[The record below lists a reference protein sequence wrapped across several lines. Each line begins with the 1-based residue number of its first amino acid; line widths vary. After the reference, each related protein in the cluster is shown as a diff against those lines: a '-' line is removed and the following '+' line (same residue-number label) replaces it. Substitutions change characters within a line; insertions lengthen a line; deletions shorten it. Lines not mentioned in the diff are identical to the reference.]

1 MPIWRIWLLT
11 LCEIC
16 GIIFTLLSIT
26 VIYCKKEEKTLS
38 NTLARENKMGAMPVT
53 RLLLNMSLPMIAS
66 MLVQAFYNVVDT
78 VFVSYIPY
86 EGDGASPAV
95 AALSIAF
102 IVQNLQIAVGVGTGV
117 GVNALISR
125 NLGMKNQQAANA
137 IAANGMFLAVCNY
150 IFFLL
155 LGLFAVRPFVQLMN
169 QSDPAVV
176 EAGVSYLSIILIF
189 SFGSCAQLM
198 VEKLM
203 QSSGRTILSMFT
215 QGLGAVINIVLDPF
229 FILEG
234 GTELFDG
241 VITMPF
247 GLGMGVAGA
256 AIATVIG
263 QILSAIF
270 GIVINHKLNKDVRL
284 SFRGFKPNP
293 KLIKEIY
300 VIGVP
305 SIIMGSIGSIMT
317 GGLNL
322 IFNGFGTMTTA
333 AQNVLGIY
341 FKLQS
346 FVFMPVFGLNNGLI
360 PIVAYNYGAQKRGRI
375 VRVAIVSCIFA
386 VTFMT
391 IGLVLMQLLPERML
405 GIFNVAAD
413 TPEMRIGIEALR
425 TISLSFIFAGVSI
438 TIGGVFSGFGK
449 SLFSMF
455 VSIARQLLVLLP
467 VAYLLAQTAD
477 GLVAIWWAFP
487 IAELMSIIVSVI
499 FLIILWHKAIKHLPD
514 DGIVLRA
521 EDI

>member
-1 MPIWRIWLLT
+1 MPVGKL
-11 LCEIC
+11 
-16 GIIFTLLSIT
+16 LLS
-26 VIYCKKEEKTLS
+26 
-38 NTLARENKMGAMPVT
+38 
-53 RLLLNMSLPMIAS
+53 MSLPMIAS

-125 NLGMKNQQAANA
+125 NLGKKDFAAANA
-137 IAANGMFLAVCNY
+137 IAANGMFLAICNY

-203 QSSGRTILSMFT
+203 QSTGRTMLSMYT
-215 QGLGAVINIVLDPF
+215 QGLGALINIVLDPF
-229 FILEG
+229 FILDG
-234 GTELFDG
+234 GTELFGG
-241 VITMPF
+241 VVTMPF
-247 GLGMGVAGA
+247 GLGLGVAGA
-256 AIATVIG
+256 AMATVIG

-270 GIVINHKLNKDVRL
+270 GIIINHKLNRDVHL
-284 SFRGFKPNP
+284 SFRGFKPSW

-300 VIGVP
+300 VIGIP
-305 SIIMGSIGSIMT
+305 SIIMGSIGSVMT

-322 IFNGFGTMTTA
+322 IFNGFGAMTTA

-360 PIVAYNYGAQKRGRI
+360 PIVAYNYGAQKRKRI
-375 VRVAIVSCIFA
+375 VRVAVVSCLFA
-386 VTFMT
+386 LFFMT
-391 IGLVLMQLLPERML
+391 AGLVLMQIIPEQML
-405 GIFNVAAD
+405 GIFNVAEGA
-413 TPEMRIGIEALR
+413 PEMRIGVQALR
-425 TISLSFIFAGVSI
+425 TISLSFIFAGISI
-438 TIGGVFSGFGK
+438 TIGGVFSAFGK

-477 GLVAIWWAFP
+477 GLIAIWWSFP
-487 IAELMSIIVSVI
+487 IAELMSIVASVV
-499 FLIILWHKAIKHLPD
+499 FLAVLWHKTIKHLPD
-514 DGIVLRA
+514 DGAPIRS

>member
-1 MPIWRIWLLT
+1 M
-11 LCEIC
+11 
-16 GIIFTLLSIT
+16 
-26 VIYCKKEEKTLS
+26 S
-38 NTLARENKMGAMPVT
+38 NTLVRENKMGTMPVGK
-53 RLLLNMSLPMIAS
+53 LLLSMSLPMIAS

-125 NLGMKNQQAANA
+125 NLGKKDFAAANA
-137 IAANGMFLAVCNY
+137 IAANGMFLAICNY

-203 QSSGRTILSMFT
+203 QSSGRTMLSMYT
-215 QGLGAVINIVLDPF
+215 QGLGALINIVLDPF
-229 FILEG
+229 FILDG
-234 GTELFDG
+234 GTELFGG
-241 VITMPF
+241 VVTMPF
-247 GLGMGVAGA
+247 GLGLGVAGA
-256 AIATVIG
+256 AMATVIG

-270 GIVINHKLNKDVRL
+270 GIIINHKLNRDVHL
-284 SFRGFKPNP
+284 SFRGFKPSW

-300 VIGVP
+300 VIGIP
-305 SIIMGSIGSIMT
+305 SIIMGSIGSVMT

-322 IFNGFGTMTTA
+322 IFNGFGAMTTA

-360 PIVAYNYGAQKRGRI
+360 PIVAYNYGAQKRKRI
-375 VRVAIVSCIFA
+375 VRVAIVSCLFA
-386 VTFMT
+386 LFFMT
-391 IGLVLMQLLPERML
+391 AGLVLMQIIPEQML
-405 GIFNVAAD
+405 GIFNVAEGA
-413 TPEMRIGIEALR
+413 PEMRIGVQALR
-425 TISLSFIFAGVSI
+425 TISLSFIFAGISI
-438 TIGGVFSGFGK
+438 TIGGVFSAFGK

-477 GLVAIWWAFP
+477 GLIAIWWSFP
-487 IAELMSIIVSVI
+487 IAELMSICASVV
-499 FLIILWHKAIKHLPD
+499 FLLILWHKTIKHLPD
-514 DGIVLRA
+514 DGAPIRS

>member
-1 MPIWRIWLLT
+1 M
-11 LCEIC
+11 
-16 GIIFTLLSIT
+16 
-26 VIYCKKEEKTLS
+26 S
-38 NTLARENKMGAMPVT
+38 NTLVRENKMGTMPVGK
-53 RLLLNMSLPMIAS
+53 LLVSMSLPMIAS

-125 NLGMKNQQAANA
+125 NLGKKDFAAANA
-137 IAANGMFLAVCNY
+137 IAANGMFLAACNY
-150 IFFLL
+150 VFFLL
-155 LGLFAVRPFVQLMN
+155 LGLFVVRPFVQLMN

-203 QSSGRTILSMFT
+203 QSTGRTMLSMYT
-215 QGLGAVINIVLDPF
+215 QGLGALINIVLDPF

-234 GTELFDG
+234 GTELFGG
-241 VITMPF
+241 VVTMPF
-247 GLGMGVAGA
+247 GLGLGVAGA
-256 AIATVIG
+256 AMATVIG

-270 GIVINHKLNKDVRL
+270 GIIINHKLNRDVHL
-284 SFRGFKPNP
+284 SFRGFKPSW

-300 VIGVP
+300 VIGIP
-305 SIIMGSIGSIMT
+305 SIIMGSIGSVMT

-322 IFNGFGTMTTA
+322 IFNGFGAMTTA

-360 PIVAYNYGAQKRGRI
+360 PIVAYNYGAQKRKRI
-375 VRVAIVSCIFA
+375 VRVAIVSCLFA
-386 VTFMT
+386 LCFMAA
-391 IGLVLMQLLPERML
+391 GLVLMQIIPEQML
-405 GIFNVAAD
+405 GIFNVAKDA
-413 TPEMRIGIEALR
+413 PEMRIGVQALR
-425 TISLSFIFAGVSI
+425 TISLSFVFAGISI
-438 TIGGVFSGFGK
+438 TIGGVFSAFGK

-477 GLVAIWWAFP
+477 GLIAIWWSFP
-487 IAELMSIIVSVI
+487 IAELMSIAASVV
-499 FLIILWHKAIKHLPD
+499 FLVVLWHKTIKHLPE
-514 DGIVLRA
+514 DGALIRS

>member
-1 MPIWRIWLLT
+1 M
-11 LCEIC
+11 
-16 GIIFTLLSIT
+16 
-26 VIYCKKEEKTLS
+26 S
-38 NTLARENKMGAMPVT
+38 NTLVRENKMGTMPVGK
-53 RLLLNMSLPMIAS
+53 LLLSMSLPMIAS

-125 NLGMKNQQAANA
+125 NLGKKDFAAANA
-137 IAANGMFLAVCNY
+137 IAANGMFLAICNY

-203 QSSGRTILSMFT
+203 QSTGRTMLSMYT
-215 QGLGAVINIVLDPF
+215 QGLGALINIVLDPF
-229 FILEG
+229 FILDG
-234 GTELFDG
+234 GTELFGG
-241 VITMPF
+241 VVTMPF
-247 GLGMGVAGA
+247 GLGLGVAGA
-256 AIATVIG
+256 AMATVIG

-270 GIVINHKLNKDVRL
+270 GIIINHKLNRDVHL
-284 SFRGFKPNP
+284 SFRGFKPSW

-300 VIGVP
+300 VIGIP
-305 SIIMGSIGSIMT
+305 SIIMGSIGSVMT

-322 IFNGFGTMTTA
+322 IFNGFGAMTTA

-360 PIVAYNYGAQKRGRI
+360 PIVAYNYGAQKRKRI
-375 VRVAIVSCIFA
+375 VRVAVVSCLFA
-386 VTFMT
+386 LFFMT
-391 IGLVLMQLLPERML
+391 AGLVLMQIIPEQML
-405 GIFNVAAD
+405 GIFNVAEGA
-413 TPEMRIGIEALR
+413 PEMRIGVQALR
-425 TISLSFIFAGVSI
+425 TISLSFIFAGISI
-438 TIGGVFSGFGK
+438 TIGGVFSAFGK

-477 GLVAIWWAFP
+477 GLIAIWWSFP
-487 IAELMSIIVSVI
+487 IAELMSIVASVV
-499 FLIILWHKAIKHLPD
+499 FLAVLWHKTIKHLPD
-514 DGIVLRA
+514 DGAPIRS

>member
-1 MPIWRIWLLT
+1 MPVGKL
-11 LCEIC
+11 
-16 GIIFTLLSIT
+16 LLS
-26 VIYCKKEEKTLS
+26 
-38 NTLARENKMGAMPVT
+38 
-53 RLLLNMSLPMIAS
+53 MSLPMIAS

-125 NLGMKNQQAANA
+125 NLGKKDFAAANA
-137 IAANGMFLAVCNY
+137 IAANGMFLAICNY

-155 LGLFAVRPFVQLMN
+155 LGFFAVRPFVQLMN

-203 QSSGRTILSMFT
+203 QSTGRTMLSMYT
-215 QGLGAVINIVLDPF
+215 QGLGALINIVLDPF
-229 FILEG
+229 FILDG
-234 GTELFDG
+234 GTELFGG
-241 VITMPF
+241 VVTMPF
-247 GLGMGVAGA
+247 GLGLGVAGA
-256 AIATVIG
+256 AMATVIG
-263 QILSAIF
+263 QIASAIF
-270 GIVINHKLNKDVRL
+270 GIIINHKLNRDVHL
-284 SFRGFKPNP
+284 SFRGFKPSW

-300 VIGVP
+300 VIGIP

-322 IFNGFGTMTTA
+322 IFNGFGAMTTA

-360 PIVAYNYGAQKRGRI
+360 PIVAYNYGAQKRKRI
-375 VRVAIVSCIFA
+375 VRVAIVSCLFA
-386 VTFMT
+386 LFFMT
-391 IGLVLMQLLPERML
+391 AGLVLMQIIPEQML
-405 GIFNVAAD
+405 GIFNVAEGA
-413 TPEMRIGIEALR
+413 PEMRIGVQALR
-425 TISLSFIFAGVSI
+425 TISLSFIFAGISI
-438 TIGGVFSGFGK
+438 TIGGVFSAFGK

-477 GLVAIWWAFP
+477 GLIAIWWSFP
-487 IAELMSIIVSVI
+487 IAELMSICASVV
-499 FLIILWHKAIKHLPD
+499 FLAVLWHKTIKHLPD
-514 DGIVLRA
+514 DGAPIRS

>member
-1 MPIWRIWLLT
+1 M
-11 LCEIC
+11 
-16 GIIFTLLSIT
+16 
-26 VIYCKKEEKTLS
+26 S
-38 NTLARENKMGAMPVT
+38 NTLVRENKMGTMPVGK
-53 RLLLNMSLPMIAS
+53 LLLSMSLPMIAS

-125 NLGMKNQQAANA
+125 NLGKKDFAAANA
-137 IAANGMFLAVCNY
+137 IAANGMFLAICNY

-203 QSSGRTILSMFT
+203 QSTGKTMLSMYT
-215 QGLGAVINIVLDPF
+215 QGLGALINIVLDPF
-229 FILEG
+229 FILDG
-234 GTELFDG
+234 GTELFGG
-241 VITMPF
+241 VVTMPF
-247 GLGMGVAGA
+247 GLGLGVAGA
-256 AIATVIG
+256 AMATVIG

-270 GIVINHKLNKDVRL
+270 GIIINHKLNRDVHL
-284 SFRGFKPNP
+284 SFRGFKPSW

-300 VIGVP
+300 VIGIP

-322 IFNGFGTMTTA
+322 IFNGFGAMTTA

-360 PIVAYNYGAQKRGRI
+360 PIVAYNYGAQKRKRI
-375 VRVAIVSCIFA
+375 VRVAIVSCLFA
-386 VTFMT
+386 LFFMT
-391 IGLVLMQLLPERML
+391 AGLVLMQIIPEQML
-405 GIFNVAAD
+405 GIFNVAEGA
-413 TPEMRIGIEALR
+413 PEMRIGVQALR
-425 TISLSFIFAGVSI
+425 TISLSFIFAGISI
-438 TIGGVFSGFGK
+438 TIGGVFSAFGK

-477 GLVAIWWAFP
+477 GLIAIWWSFP
-487 IAELMSIIVSVI
+487 IAELMSICASVV
-499 FLIILWHKAIKHLPD
+499 FLLILWHKTIKHLPD
-514 DGIVLRA
+514 DGAPIRS

>member
-1 MPIWRIWLLT
+1 
-11 LCEIC
+11 
-16 GIIFTLLSIT
+16 
-26 VIYCKKEEKTLS
+26 
-38 NTLARENKMGAMPVT
+38 MGTMPVGK
-53 RLLLNMSLPMIAS
+53 LLISMSLPMIAS

-78 VFVSYIPY
+78 VFVSYIPFQG
-86 EGDGASPAV
+86 ESSPAV

-125 NLGMKNQQAANA
+125 NLGKKDFTTANA
-137 IAANGMFLAVCNY
+137 IAANGMFLAICNY

-203 QSSGRTILSMFT
+203 QSSGRTMLSMFT

-234 GTELFDG
+234 GTELFG
-241 VITMPF
+241 GIVTMPF
-247 GLGMGVAGA
+247 GFGWGVAGA
-256 AIATVIG
+256 AIATVVG

-270 GIVINHKLNKDVRL
+270 GIIINHKLNKDVHL
-284 SFRGFKPNP
+284 TFRNFKPSW

-300 VIGVP
+300 VIGIP
-305 SIIMGSIGSIMT
+305 SIIMGSIGSVMT

-322 IFNGFGTMTTA
+322 IFNGFGAMTTA

-360 PIVAYNYGAQKRGRI
+360 PIVAYNYGAQKRKRI
-375 VRVAIVSCIFA
+375 VRVAVISCVFA
-386 VTFMT
+386 LCFMAT
-391 IGLVLMQLLPERML
+391 GLVLMQAIPAQML
-405 GIFNVAAD
+405 GIFNVAENAA
-413 TPEMRIGIEALR
+413 EMRIGVQALR
-425 TISLSFIFAGVSI
+425 TISLSFIFAGISI
-438 TIGGVFSGFGK
+438 TIGGVFSAFGK

-455 VSIARQLLVLLP
+455 VSIARQLVVLLP
-467 VAYLLAQTAD
+467 VAFLLAKTTD
-477 GLVAIWWAFP
+477 GLMAIWWAFP
-487 IAELMSIIVSVI
+487 IAELMSIMVSVI
-499 FLIILWHKAIKHLPD
+499 FLLVLWHKTIKHLPD
-514 DGIVLRA
+514 DGVVLRS

>member
-1 MPIWRIWLLT
+1 M
-11 LCEIC
+11 
-16 GIIFTLLSIT
+16 
-26 VIYCKKEEKTLS
+26 S
-38 NTLARENKMGAMPVT
+38 NTLVRENKMGTMPVGK
-53 RLLLNMSLPMIAS
+53 LLLSMSLPMIAS

-125 NLGMKNQQAANA
+125 NLGKKDFAAANA
-137 IAANGMFLAVCNY
+137 IAANGMFLAICNY

-203 QSSGRTILSMFT
+203 QSTGRTMLSMYT

-229 FILEG
+229 FILDG
-234 GTELFDG
+234 GTELFG
-241 VITMPF
+241 GIVTMPF
-247 GLGMGVAGA
+247 GLGLGVAGA
-256 AIATVIG
+256 AMATVIG
-263 QILSAIF
+263 QIASAIF
-270 GIVINHKLNKDVRL
+270 GIIINHKLNRDVHL
-284 SFRGFKPNP
+284 SFRGFKPSW

-300 VIGVP
+300 VIGIP
-305 SIIMGSIGSIMT
+305 SIIMGSIGSVMT

-322 IFNGFGTMTTA
+322 IFNGFGAMTTA

-360 PIVAYNYGAQKRGRI
+360 PIVAYNYGAQKRKRI
-375 VRVAIVSCIFA
+375 VRVAIVSCLFA
-386 VTFMT
+386 LCFMT
-391 IGLVLMQLLPERML
+391 AGLVLMQIIPEQML
-405 GIFNVAAD
+405 GIFNVAEGA
-413 TPEMRIGIEALR
+413 PEMRIGVQALR
-425 TISLSFIFAGVSI
+425 TISLSFIFAGISI
-438 TIGGVFSGFGK
+438 TIGGVFSAFGK

-477 GLVAIWWAFP
+477 GLIAIWWSFP
-487 IAELMSIIVSVI
+487 IAELMSIVASVV
-499 FLIILWHKAIKHLPD
+499 FLAVLWHKTIKHLPD
-514 DGIVLRA
+514 DGAPIRS

>member
-1 MPIWRIWLLT
+1 
-11 LCEIC
+11 
-16 GIIFTLLSIT
+16 
-26 VIYCKKEEKTLS
+26 
-38 NTLARENKMGAMPVT
+38 MPVGK
-53 RLLLNMSLPMIAS
+53 LLVSMSLPMIAS

-125 NLGMKNQQAANA
+125 NLGKKDFAAANA
-137 IAANGMFLAVCNY
+137 IAANGMFLAACNY
-150 IFFLL
+150 VFFLL

-189 SFGSCAQLM
+189 SFGSCVQLM
-198 VEKLM
+198 IEKLM
-203 QSSGRTILSMFT
+203 QSTGKTMLSMYT
-215 QGLGAVINIVLDPF
+215 QGLGALINIVLDPF

-234 GTELFDG
+234 GTELFGG
-241 VITMPF
+241 VVTMPF
-247 GLGMGVAGA
+247 GLGLGVAGA
-256 AIATVIG
+256 AMATVIG

-270 GIVINHKLNKDVRL
+270 GIIINHKLNRDVHL
-284 SFRGFKPNP
+284 SFRGFKPSW

-300 VIGVP
+300 VIGIP
-305 SIIMGSIGSIMT
+305 SIIMGSIGSVMT

-322 IFNGFGTMTTA
+322 IFNGFGAMTTA

-360 PIVAYNYGAQKRGRI
+360 PIVAYNYGAQKRKRI
-375 VRVAIVSCIFA
+375 VRVAIVSCLFA
-386 VTFMT
+386 LCFMAA
-391 IGLVLMQLLPERML
+391 GLVLMQIIPEQML
-405 GIFNVAAD
+405 GIFNVAKDA
-413 TPEMRIGIEALR
+413 PEMRIGVQALR
-425 TISLSFIFAGVSI
+425 TISLSFIFAGISI
-438 TIGGVFSGFGK
+438 TIGGVFSAFGK

-477 GLVAIWWAFP
+477 GLIAIWWSFP
-487 IAELMSIIVSVI
+487 IAELMSIAASVV
-499 FLIILWHKAIKHLPD
+499 FLVVLWHKTIKHLPE
-514 DGIVLRA
+514 DGALIRS

>member
-1 MPIWRIWLLT
+1 M
-11 LCEIC
+11 
-16 GIIFTLLSIT
+16 
-26 VIYCKKEEKTLS
+26 S
-38 NTLARENKMGAMPVT
+38 NTLVRENKMGTMPVGK
-53 RLLLNMSLPMIAS
+53 LLVSMSLPMIAS

-125 NLGMKNQQAANA
+125 NLGKKDFAAANA
-137 IAANGMFLAVCNY
+137 IAANGMFLAACNY
-150 IFFLL
+150 VFFLL

-176 EAGVSYLSIILIF
+176 EAGVSYLSIILIL

-203 QSSGRTILSMFT
+203 QSTGKTMLSMYT
-215 QGLGAVINIVLDPF
+215 QGLGALINIVLDPF

-234 GTELFDG
+234 GTELFGG
-241 VITMPF
+241 VVTMPF
-247 GLGMGVAGA
+247 GLGLGVAGA
-256 AIATVIG
+256 AMATVIG

-270 GIVINHKLNKDVRL
+270 GIIINHKLNRDVHL
-284 SFRGFKPNP
+284 SFRGFKPSW

-300 VIGVP
+300 VIGIP
-305 SIIMGSIGSIMT
+305 SIIMGSIGSVMT

-322 IFNGFGTMTTA
+322 IFNGFGAMTTA

-360 PIVAYNYGAQKRGRI
+360 PIVAYNYGAQKRKRI
-375 VRVAIVSCIFA
+375 VRVAIVSCLFA
-386 VTFMT
+386 LCFMAA
-391 IGLVLMQLLPERML
+391 GLVLMQIIPEQML
-405 GIFNVAAD
+405 GIFNVAKDA
-413 TPEMRIGIEALR
+413 PEMRIGVQALR
-425 TISLSFIFAGVSI
+425 TISLSFIFAGISI
-438 TIGGVFSGFGK
+438 TIGGVFSAFGK

-477 GLVAIWWAFP
+477 GLIAIWWSFP
-487 IAELMSIIVSVI
+487 IAELMSIVASVV
-499 FLIILWHKAIKHLPD
+499 FLVVLWHKTIKHLPE
-514 DGIVLRA
+514 DGALIRS

>member
-1 MPIWRIWLLT
+1 M
-11 LCEIC
+11 
-16 GIIFTLLSIT
+16 
-26 VIYCKKEEKTLS
+26 S
-38 NTLARENKMGAMPVT
+38 NTLVRENKMGTMPVG
-53 RLLLNMSLPMIAS
+53 RLLISMSLPMIAS

-117 GVNALISR
+117 GVGALISR
-125 NLGMKNQQAANA
+125 NLGKKDFEKANA
-137 IAANGMFLAVCNY
+137 IAANGMFLAACNY
-150 IFFLL
+150 LFFLL

-176 EAGVSYLSIILIF
+176 ETGVSYLSICLIF

-203 QSSGRTILSMFT
+203 QSSGRTVLSMLT

-229 FILEG
+229 FILPG
-234 GTELFDG
+234 GTELFGG
-241 VITMPF
+241 VVTMPF
-247 GLGMGVAGA
+247 GLGLGVAGA

-263 QILSAIF
+263 QIVSAIF
-270 GIVINHKLNKDVRL
+270 GIVLNHKLNKDVHL
-284 SFRGFKPNP
+284 SFRGFKPSLG
-293 KLIKEIY
+293 LIKEIY

-305 SIIMGSIGSIMT
+305 SIIMGSIGSVMT

-322 IFNGFGTMTTA
+322 IFNGFGAMTTA

-360 PIVAYNYGAQKRGRI
+360 PIVAYNYGAQKRKRI
-375 VRVAIVSCIFA
+375 VRVAVISCVFA
-386 VTFMT
+386 LCFMT
-391 IGLVLMQLLPERML
+391 AGLLLMQLIPEQML
-405 GIFNVAAD
+405 KIFNVAEGS
-413 TPEMRIGIEALR
+413 PEMALGKQALR
-425 TISLSFIFAGVSI
+425 TISLSFIFAGISI
-438 TIGGVFSGFGK
+438 TIGGVFSAFGK
-449 SLFSMF
+449 SMFSML
-455 VSIARQLLVLLP
+455 VSVARQLVVLLP
-467 VAYLLAQTAD
+467 VALLLAKLAED
-477 GLVAIWWAFP
+477 GLMAIWWAFP
-487 IAELMSIIVSVI
+487 IAELMSIVASVV
-499 FLIILWHKAIKHLPD
+499 FLLVLWYKTIRHLPH
-514 DGIVLRA
+514 DGVVLRS

>member
-1 MPIWRIWLLT
+1 M
-11 LCEIC
+11 
-16 GIIFTLLSIT
+16 
-26 VIYCKKEEKTLS
+26 S
-38 NTLARENKMGAMPVT
+38 NTLVRENKMGTMPVGK
-53 RLLLNMSLPMIAS
+53 LLVSMSLPMIAS

-86 EGDGASPAV
+86 EGEGASPAV

-125 NLGMKNQQAANA
+125 NLGKKDFAAANA
-137 IAANGMFLAVCNY
+137 IAANGMFLAICNY

-203 QSSGRTILSMFT
+203 QSTGRTMLSMYT
-215 QGLGAVINIVLDPF
+215 QGLGALINIVLDPF

-234 GTELFDG
+234 GTELFG
-241 VITMPF
+241 GIVTMPF
-247 GLGMGVAGA
+247 GLGLGVAGA
-256 AIATVIG
+256 AMATVIG

-270 GIVINHKLNKDVRL
+270 GIIINHKLNRDVHL
-284 SFRGFKPNP
+284 SFRGFKPSW

-300 VIGVP
+300 VIGIP
-305 SIIMGSIGSIMT
+305 SIIMGSIGSVMT

-322 IFNGFGTMTTA
+322 IFNGFGAMTTA

-360 PIVAYNYGAQKRGRI
+360 PIVAYNYGAQKRKRI
-375 VRVAIVSCIFA
+375 VRVAVVSCLFA
-386 VTFMT
+386 LFFMT
-391 IGLVLMQLLPERML
+391 AGLVLMQIIPEQML
-405 GIFNVAAD
+405 GIFNVAEGA
-413 TPEMRIGIEALR
+413 PEMRIGVQALR
-425 TISLSFIFAGVSI
+425 TISLSFIFAGISI
-438 TIGGVFSGFGK
+438 TIGGVFSAFGK

-477 GLVAIWWAFP
+477 GLIAIWWSFP
-487 IAELMSIIVSVI
+487 IAELMSIVASVV
-499 FLIILWHKAIKHLPD
+499 FLAVLWHKTIKHLPD
-514 DGIVLRA
+514 DGAPIRS

>member
-1 MPIWRIWLLT
+1 M
-11 LCEIC
+11 
-16 GIIFTLLSIT
+16 
-26 VIYCKKEEKTLS
+26 S
-38 NTLARENKMGAMPVT
+38 NTLVRENKMGTMPVGK
-53 RLLLNMSLPMIAS
+53 LLLSMSLPMIAS

-125 NLGMKNQQAANA
+125 NLGKKDFAAANA
-137 IAANGMFLAVCNY
+137 IAANGMFLAICNY

-203 QSSGRTILSMFT
+203 QSTGRTMLSMYT

-229 FILEG
+229 FILDG
-234 GTELFDG
+234 GTELFG
-241 VITMPF
+241 GIVTMPF
-247 GLGMGVAGA
+247 GLGLGVAGA
-256 AIATVIG
+256 AMATVIG
-263 QILSAIF
+263 QIASAIF
-270 GIVINHKLNKDVRL
+270 GIIINHKLNRDVHL
-284 SFRGFKPNP
+284 SFRGFKPSW

-300 VIGVP
+300 VIGIP
-305 SIIMGSIGSIMT
+305 SIIMGSIGSVMT

-322 IFNGFGTMTTA
+322 IFNGFGAMTTA

-360 PIVAYNYGAQKRGRI
+360 PIVAYNYGAQKRKRI
-375 VRVAIVSCIFA
+375 VRVAVVSCLFA
-386 VTFMT
+386 LFFMT
-391 IGLVLMQLLPERML
+391 AGLVLMQIIPEQML
-405 GIFNVAAD
+405 GIFNVAEGA
-413 TPEMRIGIEALR
+413 PEMRIGVQALR
-425 TISLSFIFAGVSI
+425 TISLSFIFAGISI
-438 TIGGVFSGFGK
+438 TIGGVFSAFGK

-477 GLVAIWWAFP
+477 GLIAIWWSFP
-487 IAELMSIIVSVI
+487 IAELMSIVASVV
-499 FLIILWHKAIKHLPD
+499 FLAVLWHKTIKHLPD
-514 DGIVLRA
+514 DGAPIRS

>member
-1 MPIWRIWLLT
+1 M
-11 LCEIC
+11 
-16 GIIFTLLSIT
+16 
-26 VIYCKKEEKTLS
+26 S
-38 NTLARENKMGAMPVT
+38 NTLVRENKMGTMPVGK
-53 RLLLNMSLPMIAS
+53 LLVSMSLPMIAS

-125 NLGMKNQQAANA
+125 NLGKKDFAAANA
-137 IAANGMFLAVCNY
+137 IAANGMFLAACNY
-150 IFFLL
+150 VFFLL

-189 SFGSCAQLM
+189 SFGSCVQLM
-198 VEKLM
+198 IEKLM
-203 QSSGRTILSMFT
+203 QSTGKTMLSMYT
-215 QGLGAVINIVLDPF
+215 QGLGALINIVLDPF

-234 GTELFDG
+234 GTELFGG
-241 VITMPF
+241 VVTMPF
-247 GLGMGVAGA
+247 GLGLGVAGA
-256 AIATVIG
+256 AMATVIG

-270 GIVINHKLNKDVRL
+270 GIIINHKLNRDVHL
-284 SFRGFKPNP
+284 SFRGFKPSW

-300 VIGVP
+300 VIGIP
-305 SIIMGSIGSIMT
+305 SIIMGSIGSVMT

-322 IFNGFGTMTTA
+322 IFNGFGAMTTA

-360 PIVAYNYGAQKRGRI
+360 PIVAYNYGAQKRKRI
-375 VRVAIVSCIFA
+375 VRVAIVSCLFA
-386 VTFMT
+386 LCFMAA
-391 IGLVLMQLLPERML
+391 GLVLMQIIPEQML
-405 GIFNVAAD
+405 GIFNVAKDA
-413 TPEMRIGIEALR
+413 PEMRIGVQALR
-425 TISLSFIFAGVSI
+425 TISLSFIFAGISI
-438 TIGGVFSGFGK
+438 TIGGVFSAFGK

-477 GLVAIWWAFP
+477 GLIAIWWSFP
-487 IAELMSIIVSVI
+487 IAELMSIAASVV
-499 FLIILWHKAIKHLPD
+499 FLVVLWHKTIKHLPE
-514 DGIVLRA
+514 DGALIRS

>member
-1 MPIWRIWLLT
+1 M
-11 LCEIC
+11 
-16 GIIFTLLSIT
+16 
-26 VIYCKKEEKTLS
+26 S
-38 NTLARENKMGAMPVT
+38 NTLVRENKMGTMPVGK
-53 RLLLNMSLPMIAS
+53 LLLSMSLPMIAS

-125 NLGMKNQQAANA
+125 NLGKKDFAAANA
-137 IAANGMFLAVCNY
+137 IAANGMFLAICNY

-203 QSSGRTILSMFT
+203 QSTGKTMLSMYT
-215 QGLGAVINIVLDPF
+215 QGLGALINIVLDPF
-229 FILEG
+229 FILDG
-234 GTELFDG
+234 GTELFGG
-241 VITMPF
+241 VVTMPF
-247 GLGMGVAGA
+247 GLGLGVAGA
-256 AIATVIG
+256 AMATVIG
-263 QILSAIF
+263 QIVSAIF
-270 GIVINHKLNKDVRL
+270 GIIINHKLNRDVHL
-284 SFRGFKPNP
+284 SFRGFKPSW

-300 VIGVP
+300 VIGIP

-322 IFNGFGTMTTA
+322 IFNGFGAMTTA

-360 PIVAYNYGAQKRGRI
+360 PIVAYNYGAQKRKRI
-375 VRVAIVSCIFA
+375 VRVAVVSCLFA
-386 VTFMT
+386 LCFMT
-391 IGLVLMQLLPERML
+391 AGLVLMQIIPEQML
-405 GIFNVAAD
+405 GIFNVAEGA
-413 TPEMRIGIEALR
+413 PEMRIGVQALR
-425 TISLSFIFAGVSI
+425 TISLSFIFAGISI
-438 TIGGVFSGFGK
+438 TIGGVFSAFGK

-477 GLVAIWWAFP
+477 GLIAIWWSFP
-487 IAELMSIIVSVI
+487 IAELMSIVASVV
-499 FLIILWHKAIKHLPD
+499 FLLILWHKTIKHLPD
-514 DGIVLRA
+514 DGAPIRS

>member
-1 MPIWRIWLLT
+1 MPVGKL
-11 LCEIC
+11 
-16 GIIFTLLSIT
+16 LLS
-26 VIYCKKEEKTLS
+26 
-38 NTLARENKMGAMPVT
+38 
-53 RLLLNMSLPMIAS
+53 MSLPMIAS

-125 NLGMKNQQAANA
+125 NLGKKDFAAANA
-137 IAANGMFLAVCNY
+137 IAANGMFLAICNY

-176 EAGVSYLSIILIF
+176 KAGVSYLSIILIF

-203 QSSGRTILSMFT
+203 QSTGRTMLSMYT

-229 FILEG
+229 FILDG
-234 GTELFDG
+234 GTELFGG
-241 VITMPF
+241 VVTMPF
-247 GLGMGVAGA
+247 GLGLGVAGA
-256 AIATVIG
+256 AMATVIG

-270 GIVINHKLNKDVRL
+270 GIIINHKLNRDVHL
-284 SFRGFKPNP
+284 SFRGFKPSW

-300 VIGVP
+300 VIGIP
-305 SIIMGSIGSIMT
+305 SIIMGSIGSVMT

-322 IFNGFGTMTTA
+322 IFNGFGAMTTA

-360 PIVAYNYGAQKRGRI
+360 PIVAYNYGAQKRKRI
-375 VRVAIVSCIFA
+375 VRVAIVSCLFA
-386 VTFMT
+386 LFFMT
-391 IGLVLMQLLPERML
+391 AGLVLMQIIPEQML
-405 GIFNVAAD
+405 GIFNVAEGA
-413 TPEMRIGIEALR
+413 PEMRIGVQALR
-425 TISLSFIFAGVSI
+425 TISLSFIFAGISI
-438 TIGGVFSGFGK
+438 TIGGVFSAFGK

-467 VAYLLAQTAD
+467 AAYLLAQTAD
-477 GLVAIWWAFP
+477 GLIAIWWSFP
-487 IAELMSIIVSVI
+487 IAELMSIVASVV
-499 FLIILWHKAIKHLPD
+499 FLAVLWHKTIKHLPD
-514 DGIVLRA
+514 DGAPIRS

>member
-1 MPIWRIWLLT
+1 M
-11 LCEIC
+11 
-16 GIIFTLLSIT
+16 
-26 VIYCKKEEKTLS
+26 S
-38 NTLARENKMGAMPVT
+38 NTLVRENKMGTMPVGK
-53 RLLLNMSLPMIAS
+53 LLVSMSLPMIAS

-125 NLGMKNQQAANA
+125 NLGKKDFAAANA
-137 IAANGMFLAVCNY
+137 IAANGMFLAACNY
-150 IFFLL
+150 VFFLL
-155 LGLFAVRPFVQLMN
+155 LGLFVVRPFVQLMN

-198 VEKLM
+198 IEKLM
-203 QSSGRTILSMFT
+203 QSTGKTMLSMYT
-215 QGLGAVINIVLDPF
+215 QGLGALINIVLDPF

-234 GTELFDG
+234 GTELFGG
-241 VITMPF
+241 VVTMPF
-247 GLGMGVAGA
+247 GLGLGVAGA
-256 AIATVIG
+256 AMATVIG

-270 GIVINHKLNKDVRL
+270 GIIINHKLNRDVHL
-284 SFRGFKPNP
+284 SFRGFKPSW

-300 VIGVP
+300 VIGIP
-305 SIIMGSIGSIMT
+305 SIIMGSIGSVMT

-322 IFNGFGTMTTA
+322 IFNGFGAMTTA

-360 PIVAYNYGAQKRGRI
+360 PIVAYNYGAQKRKRI
-375 VRVAIVSCIFA
+375 VRVAIVSCLFA
-386 VTFMT
+386 LCFMAA
-391 IGLVLMQLLPERML
+391 GLVLMQIIPEQML
-405 GIFNVAAD
+405 GIFNVAKDA
-413 TPEMRIGIEALR
+413 PEMRIGVQALR
-425 TISLSFIFAGVSI
+425 TISLSFIFAGISI
-438 TIGGVFSGFGK
+438 TIGGVFSAFGK

-477 GLVAIWWAFP
+477 GLIAIWWSFP
-487 IAELMSIIVSVI
+487 IAELMSIAASVV
-499 FLIILWHKAIKHLPD
+499 FLVVLWHKTIKHLPE
-514 DGIVLRA
+514 DGALIRS

>member
-1 MPIWRIWLLT
+1 
-11 LCEIC
+11 
-16 GIIFTLLSIT
+16 
-26 VIYCKKEEKTLS
+26 
-38 NTLARENKMGAMPVT
+38 MGTMPVGK
-53 RLLLNMSLPMIAS
+53 LLVSMSLPMIAS

-125 NLGMKNQQAANA
+125 NLGKKDFAAANA
-137 IAANGMFLAVCNY
+137 IAANGMFLAACNY
-150 IFFLL
+150 VFFLL

-198 VEKLM
+198 IEKLM
-203 QSSGRTILSMFT
+203 QSTGKTMLSMYT
-215 QGLGAVINIVLDPF
+215 QGLGALINIVLDPF

-234 GTELFDG
+234 GTELFGG
-241 VITMPF
+241 VVTMPF
-247 GLGMGVAGA
+247 GLGLGVAGA
-256 AIATVIG
+256 AMATVIG
-263 QILSAIF
+263 QIVSAIF
-270 GIVINHKLNKDVRL
+270 GIIINHKLNRDVHL
-284 SFRGFKPNP
+284 SFRGFKPSW

-300 VIGVP
+300 VIGIP

-322 IFNGFGTMTTA
+322 IFNGFGAMTTA

-360 PIVAYNYGAQKRGRI
+360 PIVAYNYGAQKRKRI
-375 VRVAIVSCIFA
+375 VRVAIVSCLFA
-386 VTFMT
+386 LCFMAA
-391 IGLVLMQLLPERML
+391 GLVLMQIIPEQML
-405 GIFNVAAD
+405 GIFNVAKDA
-413 TPEMRIGIEALR
+413 PEMRIGVQALR
-425 TISLSFIFAGVSI
+425 TISLSFIFAGISI
-438 TIGGVFSGFGK
+438 TIGGVFSAFGK

-477 GLVAIWWAFP
+477 GLIAIWWAFP
-487 IAELMSIIVSVI
+487 IAELMSIVASVV
-499 FLIILWHKAIKHLPD
+499 FLVVLWHKTIKHLPE
-514 DGIVLRA
+514 DGALIRS

>member
-1 MPIWRIWLLT
+1 MPVGKL
-11 LCEIC
+11 
-16 GIIFTLLSIT
+16 LLS
-26 VIYCKKEEKTLS
+26 
-38 NTLARENKMGAMPVT
+38 
-53 RLLLNMSLPMIAS
+53 MSLPMIAS

-125 NLGMKNQQAANA
+125 NLGKKDFAAANA
-137 IAANGMFLAVCNY
+137 IAANGMFLAICNY

-203 QSSGRTILSMFT
+203 QSTGRTMLSMYT
-215 QGLGAVINIVLDPF
+215 QGLGALINIVLDPF

-234 GTELFDG
+234 GTELFGG
-241 VITMPF
+241 VVTMPF
-247 GLGMGVAGA
+247 GLGLGVAGA
-256 AIATVIG
+256 AMATVIG

-270 GIVINHKLNKDVRL
+270 GIIINHKLNRDVHL
-284 SFRGFKPNP
+284 SFRGFKPSW

-300 VIGVP
+300 VIGIP
-305 SIIMGSIGSIMT
+305 SIIMGSIGSVMT

-322 IFNGFGTMTTA
+322 IFNGFGAMTTA

-360 PIVAYNYGAQKRGRI
+360 PIVAYNYGAQKRKRI
-375 VRVAIVSCIFA
+375 VRVAVVSCLFA
-386 VTFMT
+386 LFFMT
-391 IGLVLMQLLPERML
+391 AGLVLMQIIPEQML
-405 GIFNVAAD
+405 GIFNVAEGA
-413 TPEMRIGIEALR
+413 PEMRIGVQALR
-425 TISLSFIFAGVSI
+425 TISLSFIFAGISI
-438 TIGGVFSGFGK
+438 TIGGVFSAFGK

-467 VAYLLAQTAD
+467 AAYLLAQTAD
-477 GLVAIWWAFP
+477 GLIAIWWSFP
-487 IAELMSIIVSVI
+487 IAELMSIVASVV
-499 FLIILWHKAIKHLPD
+499 FLAVLWHKTIKHLPD
-514 DGIVLRA
+514 DGAPIRS

>member
-1 MPIWRIWLLT
+1 M
-11 LCEIC
+11 
-16 GIIFTLLSIT
+16 
-26 VIYCKKEEKTLS
+26 S
-38 NTLARENKMGAMPVT
+38 NTLVRENKMGTMPVGK
-53 RLLLNMSLPMIAS
+53 LLVSMSLPMIAS

-125 NLGMKNQQAANA
+125 NLGKKDFAAANA
-137 IAANGMFLAVCNY
+137 IAANGMFLAACNY
-150 IFFLL
+150 VFFLL

-203 QSSGRTILSMFT
+203 QSTGKTMLSMYT
-215 QGLGAVINIVLDPF
+215 QGLGALINIVLDPF

-234 GTELFDG
+234 GTELFGG
-241 VITMPF
+241 VVTMPF
-247 GLGMGVAGA
+247 GLGLGVAGA
-256 AIATVIG
+256 AMATVIG

-270 GIVINHKLNKDVRL
+270 GIIINHKLNRDVHL
-284 SFRGFKPNP
+284 SFRGFKPSW

-300 VIGVP
+300 VIGIP
-305 SIIMGSIGSIMT
+305 SIIMGSIGSVMT

-322 IFNGFGTMTTA
+322 IFNGFGAMTTA

-360 PIVAYNYGAQKRGRI
+360 PIVAYNYGAQKRKRI
-375 VRVAIVSCIFA
+375 VRVAIVSCLFA
-386 VTFMT
+386 LCFMAA
-391 IGLVLMQLLPERML
+391 GLVLMQIIPEQML
-405 GIFNVAAD
+405 GIFNVAKDA
-413 TPEMRIGIEALR
+413 PEMRIGVQALR
-425 TISLSFIFAGVSI
+425 TISLSFIFAGISI
-438 TIGGVFSGFGK
+438 TIGGVFSAFGK

-477 GLVAIWWAFP
+477 GLIAIWWSFP
-487 IAELMSIIVSVI
+487 IAELMSIVASVV
-499 FLIILWHKAIKHLPD
+499 FLVVLWHKTIKHLPE
-514 DGIVLRA
+514 DGALIRS

>member
-1 MPIWRIWLLT
+1 M
-11 LCEIC
+11 
-16 GIIFTLLSIT
+16 
-26 VIYCKKEEKTLS
+26 S
-38 NTLARENKMGAMPVT
+38 NTLARENKMGTMPVGK
-53 RLLLNMSLPMIAS
+53 LLLSMSLPMIAS

-117 GVNALISR
+117 GVNALISQ
-125 NLGMKNQQAANA
+125 NLGKKDFKTANA
-137 IAANGMFLAVCNY
+137 IAANGMFLAICNY
-150 IFFLL
+150 VFFLL
-155 LGLFAVRPFVQLMN
+155 LGIFAVRPFVQLMN

-198 VEKLM
+198 IEKLM
-203 QSSGRTILSMFT
+203 QASGRTMLSMFT

-234 GTELFDG
+234 GTELFG
-241 VITMPF
+241 GAVTMPF
-247 GLGMGVAGA
+247 GLGLGVAGA

-270 GIVINHKLNKDVRL
+270 GIIINHKLNREVHL
-284 SFRGFKPNP
+284 SFRGFKPSW

-300 VIGVP
+300 VIGIP
-305 SIIMGSIGSIMT
+305 SIIMGSIGSVMT

-322 IFNGFGTMTTA
+322 IFNGFGAMTTA

-346 FVFMPVFGLNNGLI
+346 FAFMPVFGLNNSLI
-360 PIVAYNYGAQKRGRI
+360 PIVAYNYGAQKRKRI
-375 VRVAIVSCIFA
+375 VRVSIVSCLFA
-386 VTFMT
+386 LFFMT
-391 IGLVLMQLLPERML
+391 AGLVLMQVIPAQML
-405 GIFNVAAD
+405 GIFNVAEGA
-413 TPEMRIGIEALR
+413 PEMRIGVQALR
-425 TISLSFIFAGVSI
+425 TISLSFIFAGISI
-438 TIGGVFSGFGK
+438 TIGGVFSAFGK

-477 GLVAIWWAFP
+477 GLIAIWWSFP
-487 IAELMSIIVSVI
+487 IAELMSIVASVI
-499 FLIILWHKAIKHLPD
+499 FLVVLWHKTIKHLPD
-514 DGIVLRA
+514 DGVLIRS

>member
-1 MPIWRIWLLT
+1 M
-11 LCEIC
+11 
-16 GIIFTLLSIT
+16 
-26 VIYCKKEEKTLS
+26 S
-38 NTLARENKMGAMPVT
+38 NTLVRENKMGTMPVGK
-53 RLLLNMSLPMIAS
+53 LLVSMSLPMIAS

-125 NLGMKNQQAANA
+125 NLGKKDFAAANA
-137 IAANGMFLAVCNY
+137 IAANGMFLAACNY
-150 IFFLL
+150 VFFLL

-176 EAGVSYLSIILIF
+176 EAGVSYLSIILIL

-198 VEKLM
+198 IEKLM
-203 QSSGRTILSMFT
+203 QSTGKTMLSMYT
-215 QGLGAVINIVLDPF
+215 QGLGALINIVLDPF

-234 GTELFDG
+234 GTELFGG
-241 VITMPF
+241 VVTMPF
-247 GLGMGVAGA
+247 GLGLGVAGA
-256 AIATVIG
+256 AMATVIG
-263 QILSAIF
+263 QIASAIF
-270 GIVINHKLNKDVRL
+270 GIIINHKLNRDVHL
-284 SFRGFKPNP
+284 SFRGFKPSW

-300 VIGVP
+300 VIGIP
-305 SIIMGSIGSIMT
+305 SIIMGSIGSVMT

-322 IFNGFGTMTTA
+322 IFNGFGAMTTA

-360 PIVAYNYGAQKRGRI
+360 PIVAYNYGAQKRKRI
-375 VRVAIVSCIFA
+375 VRVAIVSCLFA
-386 VTFMT
+386 LCFMAA
-391 IGLVLMQLLPERML
+391 GLVLMQIIPEQML
-405 GIFNVAAD
+405 GIFNVAKDA
-413 TPEMRIGIEALR
+413 PEMRIGVQALR

-438 TIGGVFSGFGK
+438 TIGGVFSAFGK

-477 GLVAIWWAFP
+477 GLIAIWWSFP
-487 IAELMSIIVSVI
+487 IAELMSIVASVV
-499 FLIILWHKAIKHLPD
+499 FLVVLWHKTIKHLPE
-514 DGIVLRA
+514 DGALIRS

>member
-1 MPIWRIWLLT
+1 M
-11 LCEIC
+11 
-16 GIIFTLLSIT
+16 
-26 VIYCKKEEKTLS
+26 S
-38 NTLARENKMGAMPVT
+38 NTLVRENKMGTMPVGK
-53 RLLLNMSLPMIAS
+53 LLLSMSLPMIAS

-125 NLGMKNQQAANA
+125 NLGKKDFAAANA
-137 IAANGMFLAVCNY
+137 IAANGMFLAICNY

-203 QSSGRTILSMFT
+203 QSTGRTMLSMYT
-215 QGLGAVINIVLDPF
+215 QGLGALINIVLDPF

-234 GTELFDG
+234 GTELFGG
-241 VITMPF
+241 VVTMPF
-247 GLGMGVAGA
+247 GLGLGVAGA
-256 AIATVIG
+256 AMATVIG

-270 GIVINHKLNKDVRL
+270 GIIINHKLNRDVHL
-284 SFRGFKPNP
+284 SFRGFKPSW

-300 VIGVP
+300 VIGIP
-305 SIIMGSIGSIMT
+305 SIIMGSIGSVMT

-322 IFNGFGTMTTA
+322 IFNGFGAMTTA

-360 PIVAYNYGAQKRGRI
+360 PIVAYNYGAQKRKRI
-375 VRVAIVSCIFA
+375 VRVAVVSCLFA
-386 VTFMT
+386 LFFMT
-391 IGLVLMQLLPERML
+391 AGLVLMQIIPEQML
-405 GIFNVAAD
+405 GIFNVAEGA
-413 TPEMRIGIEALR
+413 PEMRIGVQALR
-425 TISLSFIFAGVSI
+425 TISLSFIFAGISI
-438 TIGGVFSGFGK
+438 TIGGVFSAFGK

-467 VAYLLAQTAD
+467 AAYLLAQTAD
-477 GLVAIWWAFP
+477 GLIAIWWSFP
-487 IAELMSIIVSVI
+487 IAELMSIVASVV
-499 FLIILWHKAIKHLPD
+499 FLAVLWHKTIKHLPD
-514 DGIVLRA
+514 DGAPIRS